1 METGTRLVAIAALSA
16 LVFLA
21 LLGTATPAHADA
33 VTTWNAITLR
43 AVTAGRP
50 GPQGILDIA
59 LVQAAVHDAVQAIE
73 RRYEPYYAAIP
84 EASGTP
90 AAAVAAA
97 AHAVLVGLYP
107 SQQGALDTDYE
118 AFLSANGLQED
129 PGIAAGE
136 QAAVAL
142 VTQYRAAPSP
152 PLPPYV
158 GGTEPGQWRPTPSY
172 IGSPPPPPAPMAML
186 YLAFTVPYTL
196 ERPSQFRPQPPPPM
210 VSETYR
216 RDYDEARLYG
226 ARFGSLRTAEQTD
239 LAHFWTDNPMSQWN
253 RALREIAAAHVGDVG
268 DNARLFALV
277 NLAMADSL
285 IACWDGKY
293 HFSFWRPVTAIQEG
307 DADGNARTDGDP
319 SWQPLINTPP
329 YPDYASGLNSVTGA
343 ATAMLASFFG
353 SDELTFTVTSVAPLA
368 VQKSRTYTR
377 FSAAAQDAVDA
388 RILLGI
394 HFRFADDEARRQGSR
409 VAHWT
414 FTNFL
419 RPLPG
424 SGH

>member
-1 METGTRLVAIAALSA
+1 
-16 LVFLA
+16 
-21 LLGTATPAHADA
+21 
-33 VTTWNAITLR
+33 
-43 AVTAGRP
+43 VTAGRP

-84 EASGTP
+84 EASGSP
-90 AAAVAAA
+90 DAAVAAA
-97 AHAVLVGLYP
+97 AHAALVGLYP
-107 SQQGALDTDYE
+107 SQQGALDADYL
-118 AFLSANGLQED
+118 AFLSAHGLEGD
-129 PGIAAGE
+129 EGIAAGE
-136 QAAVAL
+136 QAAAAL
-142 VTQYRAAPSP
+142 ATQYRAVPSP

-172 IGSPPPPPAPMAML
+172 IGSPPSPPAFAPMAML

-216 RDYDEARLYG
+216 RDYDEVREYG
-226 ARFGSLRTAEQTD
+226 ARFGSLRTPEQTD
-239 LAHFWTDNPMSQWN
+239 VAYFWTDNPMSQWN
-253 RALREIAAAHVGDVG
+253 RALREIAAAHVGEVG
-268 DNARLFALV
+268 DSARLFALV

-285 IACWDGKY
+285 ISCWDGKY
-293 HFSFWRPVTAIQEG
+293 HYSFWRPVTAIQEG
-307 DADGNARTDGDP
+307 DLDGNPGTAADP

-329 YPDYASGLNSVTGA
+329 YPDYASGLNAVTGA

-353 SDELTFTVTSVAPLA
+353 TDEVAFTLTSVAPLA
-368 VQKSRTYTR
+368 VQKSRSYPR

-414 FTNFL
+414 FTRFL
-419 RPLPG
+419 RPVPG
-424 SGH
+424 GH